1 MAEALS
7 PMAHYGEKRR
17 KTLNNI
23 IIRKEKSE
31 DYKASEYLALRAFWN
46 LHGPGCNEHYLVHIL
61 RNEKCYVEEL
71 SRVAECDERIVGLIM
86 YSRAKVVDGDKTH
99 EVLSFGPLCVEPT
112 FCSMGIGER
121 LLEETIKAAKEAGYP
136 GIIIYG
142 EPGYYPRHGFKTCDN
157 YNITTPDGGNFEAFM
172 AYPLDEERF
181 SQIHGKFYEDEAFG
195 KCNDLE
201 AVEEFTAQFV
211 HPKPLKLACQWLHK
225 ERLGTI
231 CEVQKNSYTIKYWEK
246 ELSAK
251 LKGSF
256 YRAGSEF
263 AVGSEFPVVGDY
275 VTFIYNPVGDSV
287 ITSVCERRSVLKRP
301 YPSDHVKAHGRNMD
315 GQVMVANFDYV
326 FIAASLNGSYNFN
339 RIARYVSIALQGN
352 GIPVVILTKV
362 DLCSNPGRYVRELE
376 GLSDKVRV
384 HTISALYGIG
394 LDELKEYL
402 KPEKTI
408 AILGSSGV
416 GKSTLVNA
424 LCGEEAMKT
433 SEIRESDSKGRHT
446 TTYRQMFE
454 LQNGARIIDTPG
466 MRELGMCDVDEGID
480 ETFSDISELEA
491 QCKFRNCRHDTEPG
505 CAVKAAIKA
514 GALSK
519 ERYELYRK
527 LHAESS
533 HAAKLKAIAKQRRKL

>member
-1 MAEALS
+1 M
-7 PMAHYGEKRR
+7 
-17 KTLNNI
+17 
-23 IIRKEKSE
+23 
-31 DYKASEYLALRAFWN
+31 
-46 LHGPGCNEHYLVHIL
+46 
-61 RNEKCYVEEL
+61 
-71 SRVAECDERIVGLIM
+71 
-86 YSRAKVVDGDKTH
+86 
-99 EVLSFGPLCVEPT
+99 
-112 FCSMGIGER
+112 
-121 LLEETIKAAKEAGYP
+121 
-136 GIIIYG
+136 
-142 EPGYYPRHGFKTCDN
+142 
-157 YNITTPDGGNFEAFM
+157 
-172 AYPLDEERF
+172 
-181 SQIHGKFYEDEAFG
+181 
-195 KCNDLE
+195 
-201 AVEEFTAQFV
+201 
-211 HPKPLKLACQWLHK
+211 
-225 ERLGTI
+225 
-231 CEVQKNSYTIKYWEK
+231 
-246 ELSAK
+246 
-251 LKGSF
+251 
-256 YRAGSEF
+256 
-263 AVGSEFPVVGDY
+263 
-275 VTFIYNPVGDSV
+275 
-287 ITSVCERRSVLKRP
+287 
-301 YPSDHVKAHGRNMD
+301 
-315 GQVMVANFDYV
+315 
-326 FIAASLNGSYNFN
+326 
-339 RIARYVSIALQGN
+339 
-352 GIPVVILTKV
+352 TKV
-362 DLCSNPGRYVRELE
+362 DLCSNPERYVRELE

-533 HAAKLKAIAKQRRKL
+533 HAAKMKAIAKQRRKL